1 MGGGVA
7 AELTSLA
14 QVGVISCSVGV
25 ASWPADA
32 TDRDELVLA
41 ADFLGEAI
49 ESVLAQEG
57 VNVRVFVIDDASTDE
72 TASVAA
78 AIAEKADLTKEQANR
93 VLNAVLEE
101 ITGALH
107 RKDSVTL
114 VGFGTFLQRHR
125 GARTGKNPQ
134 TGEPVKIKASNTV
147 AFKPGKSL
155 KDSVNP

>member
-1 MGGGVA
+1 MRKP
-7 AELTSLA
+7 EL
-14 QVGVISCSVGV
+14 
-25 ASWPADA
+25 
-32 TDRDELVLA
+32 
-41 ADFLGEAI
+41 
-49 ESVLAQEG
+49 
-57 VNVRVFVIDDASTDE
+57 
-72 TASVAA
+72 AA

-125 GARTGKNPQ
+125 GARTGKIPR
-134 TGEPVKIKASNTV
+134 PVSREIKASNTV

-155 KDSVNP
+155 KDTVNA